1 MKKEIILAKLTK
13 VYRKEK
19 GQVYLIVVTNMKAIA
34 KMDKQKG
41 KEASN
46 GIMEIDMKA
55 NIKMIERMAKGFI
68 FIIMVIDMKENG
80 NKE

>member
-41 KEASN
+41 KELSN
-46 GIMEIDMKA
+46 GLMEIDTKVNGEM
-55 NIKMIERMAKGFI
+55 IKKKEKE
-68 FIIMVIDMKENG
+68 FII
-80 NKE
+80 